1 MALRHF
7 GAPISKISKLYLA
20 GGFANYINSSNARDI
35 GFIANFPLKKIEKVG
50 NASLE
55 GAMLMLKSI
64 KMRMEI
70 EKLVLGI
77 DHLELE
83 TVPDFFEVFV
93 EGCMFNPMPRDL
105 TSI

>member
-1 MALRHF
+1 
-7 GAPISKISKLYLA
+7 
-20 GGFANYINSSNARDI
+20 
-35 GFIANFPLKKIEKVG
+35 
-50 NASLE
+50 
-55 GAMLMLKSI
+55 MLKSN